1 MVMGDQTRDS
11 RNGLLDMAW
20 PRCFDGYV
28 EDSEMGGKRPKQDKT
43 FDAGGGQCGYV
54 SVFIM
59 YFFFC
64 WAWRGVRIV
73 WLLQNDEGYED
84 CYQGY
89 HCKVF

>member
-1 MVMGDQTRDS
+1 MVTGDQTRDS

-28 EDSEMGGKRPKQDKT
+28 EDSEMGGKRSKQDKT
-43 FDAGGGQCGYV
+43 LMQVEA
-54 SVFIM
+54 SVDM
-59 YFFFC
+59 YRFSLCTFFFC

-84 CYQGY
+84 CYRGY